1 MAHPTVKFSTPDLSD
16 NYGESVVA
24 LDPIFQN
31 YGGLMNFFGEIQTVK
46 CYEDNSVVKNLVAEP
61 GLGRVMVVDGGG
73 SLRKALLGDM
83 LAEQAVSNG
92 WSGFLIY
99 GCIRDAEI
107 IANLPLG
114 VKAVNTC
121 PIKTEKRGVGDI
133 GCPVRFA
140 GALLKA
146 GQYLYA
152 DVNGVL
158 VSDVALI

>member
-1 MAHPTVKFSTPDLSD
+1 M
-16 NYGESVVA
+16 
-24 LDPIFQN
+24 
-31 YGGLMNFFGEIQTVK
+31 K

-133 GCPVRFA
+133 GCPVPF
-140 GALLKA
+140 GGGLLKE
-146 GQYLYA
+146 GQYL
-152 DVNGVL
+152 
-158 VSDVALI
+158 